1 VCSLAEKTLEGTLNA
16 DGYTFTTI
24 RVIKN
29 GQNFEFH
36 ILGRQNELESE
47 KPSLLQKITKKEEK
61 TERKQ
66 PVLNVQDQTECLSV
80 SLGEVKYELSLYYLR
95 FDELSNEYLIGVQAL
110 CTGLSNPG
118 ELDST
123 LLKKLEDEVLK
134 FASSFVL
141 RLEKR

>member
-1 VCSLAEKTLEGTLNA
+1 M
-16 DGYTFTTI
+16 
-24 RVIKN
+24 
-29 GQNFEFH
+29 
-36 ILGRQNELESE
+36 
-47 KPSLLQKITKKEEK
+47 
-61 TERKQ
+61 
-66 PVLNVQDQTECLSV
+66 LNVQDQTERLSV

>member
-29 GQNFEFH
+29 GQSFEFH

-66 PVLNVQDQTECLSV
+66 PVLNVQDQTERLRV

-110 CTGLSNPG
+110 CTSNPG

>member
-29 GQNFEFH
+29 GQSFEFH

-66 PVLNVQDQTECLSV
+66 PVLNVQDQTERLSV

-110 CTGLSNPG
+110 CTSNPG

>member
-47 KPSLLQKITKKEEK
+47 KPSLLQKITKKRGEN
-61 TERKQ
+61 RKKA
-66 PVLNVQDQTECLSV
+66 TCAKCS
-80 SLGEVKYELSLYYLR
+80 R
-95 FDELSNEYLIGVQAL
+95 SN
-110 CTGLSNPG
+110 
-118 ELDST
+118 
-123 LLKKLEDEVLK
+123 
-134 FASSFVL
+134 
-141 RLEKR
+141 

>member
-1 VCSLAEKTLEGTLNA
+1 MCSLAEKTLEGTLNA

-29 GQNFEFH
+29 GQSFEFH
-36 ILGRQNELESE
+36 LLGRQNELESE

-66 PVLNVQDQTECLSV
+66 PVLNVQDQTERLSV

-110 CTGLSNPG
+110 CTSNPG

>member
-29 GQNFEFH
+29 GQSFEFH

-47 KPSLLQKITKKEEK
+47 KPSLLKKITKKEEK

-66 PVLNVQDQTECLSV
+66 PVLNVQDQTERLSV

-110 CTGLSNPG
+110 CTSNPG

>member
-1 VCSLAEKTLEGTLNA
+1 MCSLAEKTLEGTLNA

-29 GQNFEFH
+29 GQSFEFH

-47 KPSLLQKITKKEEK
+47 KPSLLKKITKKEEK

-66 PVLNVQDQTECLSV
+66 PVLNVQDQTERLSV

-110 CTGLSNPG
+110 CTSNPG

>member
-1 VCSLAEKTLEGTLNA
+1 
-16 DGYTFTTI
+16 
-24 RVIKN
+24 
-29 GQNFEFH
+29 
-36 ILGRQNELESE
+36 
-47 KPSLLQKITKKEEK
+47 K

-66 PVLNVQDQTECLSV
+66 PVLNVQDQTERLSV

-110 CTGLSNPG
+110 CTSNPG

>member
-1 VCSLAEKTLEGTLNA
+1 VCSLAEKTLERTLNA

-36 ILGRQNELESE
+36 LLGRQNELESE
-47 KPSLLQKITKKEEK
+47 KPSLLKKITKKEEK

-66 PVLNVQDQTECLSV
+66 PVLNVQDQTERLSV

-110 CTGLSNPG
+110 CTSNPG